1 MIESHN
7 MVIVN
12 RLLSQNYFVSYS
24 FKIACAFVLDNEL
37 SEIADTRNRNPQSFP
52 NITDA
57 IKERKRTLG
66 AKQILSSMKNSK
78 LVVISQSVPTKT
90 AEKIEE
96 SAQNDNVPLIHFND
110 TSVILGKLCGL
121 QFRVSAIS
129 LSSLSN
135 TNVQAILKE
144 YETK

>member
-1 MIESHN
+1 MTK
-7 MVIVN
+7 
-12 RLLSQNYFVSYS
+12 LLE
-24 FKIACAFVLDNEL
+24 KTLA
-37 SEIADTRNRNPQSFP
+37 
-52 NITDA
+52 DA

-135 TNVQAILKE
+135 ANVQAILKE